1 MLPTVDTDEQWDA
14 VVPDEAVMRPGVEDL
29 CGRLGL
35 AGAPLDRF
43 TEGSQPVYAV
53 GDELV
58 LKLFPGAAADDGIV
72 EARVLSHLEGRLP
85 VPTPRVHATGAYEN
99 GWRYVL
105 MSRLPGED
113 LAVAWPRL
121 PRADRERLITEAGET
136 LAALH
141 ALGPGPLTDA
151 LGPGDWGA
159 FLAGQ
164 RADVVRRQRERG
176 LPESWLEQIPGFLD
190 AVPLSDDPPR
200 VLLHTEFMR
209 QHLLV
214 GRGPAGCSAGGGPT
228 LTGLFDFEPAMIGD
242 RAYDFVGVGLF
253 VTRGEPGLLGRFM
266 EAYGRTFEPR
276 ELLAHTLLHVYSN
289 LPWYLRELP
298 APSLPTLDAVAEAWF
313 DSDSHTVTGS
323 GPTGR

>member
-1 MLPTVDTDEQWDA
+1 MLPTVDTDEQWDV

-29 CGRLGL
+29 CRRLGL
-35 AGAPLDRF
+35 DGAPLDRF
-43 TEGSQPVYAV
+43 TEGTQPVYAV
-53 GDELV
+53 GDGLV
-58 LKLFPGAAADDGIV
+58 LKLFPGAVAHDGLV
-72 EARVLSHLEGRLP
+72 EERVLSHLHGRLP
-85 VPTPRVHATGAYEN
+85 VPTPRVHASGAYEN

-113 LAVAWPRL
+113 LAEAWPRI
-121 PRADRERLITEAGET
+121 PRADRERLVTEAGEA

-141 ALGPGPLTDA
+141 ALDPGPLTDV
-151 LGPGDWGA
+151 LGPADWGA
-159 FLAGQ
+159 FLDRQ
-164 RADVVRRQRERG
+164 RAGAVARQRERG

-190 AVPLSDDPPR
+190 AVPLRADAPR

-214 GRGPAGCSAGGGPT
+214 GSVGSVGGAGNGAGRLG

-253 VTRGEPGLLGRFM
+253 VTRAEPGLLGRFM
-266 EAYGRTFEPR
+266 RAYGHTFEPR
-276 ELLAHTLLHVYSN
+276 ELLAHTLLHVYSS

-298 APSLPTLDAVAEAWF
+298 APPEPTLDALARTWF
-313 DSDSHTVTGS
+313 DGGS
-323 GPTGR
+323 G

>member
-1 MLPTVDTDEQWDA
+1 MLPTVDTDEQWDV

-29 CGRLGL
+29 CRGLGL
-35 AGAPLDRF
+35 AGAPLHRF
-43 TEGSQPVYAV
+43 TEGTQPVYAV
-53 GDELV
+53 GDDLV
-58 LKLFPGAAADDGIV
+58 LKLFPGSVAHDGLV
-72 EARVLSHLEGRLP
+72 EERVLSHLQDRLP
-85 VPTPRVHATGAYEN
+85 VPTPRVHAAGAYEN

-113 LAVAWPRL
+113 LAEAWPRI
-121 PRADRERLITEAGET
+121 PRADRERLVTEAGEA

-141 ALGPGPLTDA
+141 ALDPEPLADV

-159 FLAGQ
+159 FLRKQ
-164 RADVVRRQRERG
+164 RAGAVARQRERG

-190 AVPLSDDPPR
+190 AVPLRADAPR

-214 GRGPAGCSAGGGPT
+214 GPVGGTGHAG

-253 VTRGEPGLLGRFM
+253 VTRAEPGLLGRFM
-266 EAYGRTFEPR
+266 RAYGHTFEPR
-276 ELLAHTLLHVYSN
+276 ELLAHTLLHVYSS

-298 APSLPTLDAVAEAWF
+298 APPEPTLDALARTWF
-313 DSDSHTVTGS
+313 DAGS
-323 GPTGR
+323 G